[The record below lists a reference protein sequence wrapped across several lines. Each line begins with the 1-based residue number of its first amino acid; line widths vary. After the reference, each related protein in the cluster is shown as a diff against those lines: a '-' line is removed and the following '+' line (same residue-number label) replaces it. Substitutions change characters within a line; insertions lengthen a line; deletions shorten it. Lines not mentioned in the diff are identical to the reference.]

1 MKKSFINYII
11 FAASLALAT
20 GCKPGDFG
28 DLNVSPNSP
37 AKPVTSL
44 MLTSAE
50 RYMGRTTAV
59 TSVATVPGVINDYAA
74 KLYTQQISEMLYTSE
89 SRYATKIYNYSGVF
103 NSPLE
108 DLALIIKLNTDEL
121 TKSAPNVVNNGS
133 NKNQIAVARI
143 LKAFYFQNMTDRW
156 GDIPYSES
164 LQGMALITPK
174 FDRQKDVYNALF
186 KELKEAAAGFD
197 SGAMAAGDFL
207 FDGDQNKWKIFAAT
221 IRMNMALRLSKVD
234 PALGKTEFNLAL
246 AEGVISS
253 NADNIVYQFLSDS
266 SNENNIYYNYEVNKR
281 YDYAISNTMVDAL
294 AAIAD
299 PRLPVYA
306 DKNIDGLYVGMPY
319 GLTQEDAGKG
329 FSSGNVSS
337 PGSVSLIGKAFRSQN
352 SPVRI
357 YTYAETMFSKA
368 EAYKLGWITGAPD
381 DAQAEIAYLA
391 GIKASMDQNG
401 VTAPAGYY
409 LQAGV
414 AYNAGDAVK
423 QIITQKWM
431 TNYMGYAAEAWSD
444 WRRTG
449 FPTLTPTP
457 FAENIGKQIPVRQC
471 YSNDEPSLNNKNY
484 QDMLS
489 IQGPDELSTPVWW
502 DK

>member
-50 RYMGRTTAV
+50 RYMGRTTSV
-59 TSVATVPGVINDYAA
+59 TSVITTPGVINDYAA
-74 KLYTQQISEMLYTSE
+74 KLYTQQISEALYTSE
-89 SRYATKIYNYSGVF
+89 SRYATKIYNYGGIY

-108 DLALIIKLNTDEL
+108 DLTLIIKLNTDEL
-121 TKSAPNVVNNGS
+121 TKNAPNVVTNGS
-133 NKNQIAVARI
+133 NANQISVARI

-156 GDIPYSES
+156 GDIPYTEA

-174 FDRQKDVYNALF
+174 FDRQKEVYNALF
-186 KELKEAAAGFD
+186 KELKEAVAGFD
-197 SGAMAAGDFL
+197 NGSMATGDFL
-207 FDGDQNKWKIFAAT
+207 FDGDKQKWKTFAAT

-234 PALGKTEFNLAL
+234 PALGKAEYNLAL
-246 AEGVISS
+246 AEGVINS
-253 NADNIVYQFLSDS
+253 NAQNIVYKFLKDS
-266 SNENNIYYNYEVNKR
+266 QNENNIYYNYEVNKR
-281 YDYAISNTMVDAL
+281 YDYVISNTMVDAL

-306 DKNIDGLYVGMPY
+306 DTTKTGTYVGMPY
-319 GLTQEDAGKG
+319 GLTQGEAGKG
-329 FSSGNVSS
+329 YSSGSVAF
-337 PGSVSLIGKAFRSQN
+337 PGTVSLIGKVFRSQD

-357 YTYAETMFSKA
+357 FTYAETLLSKA

-381 DAQAEIAYLA
+381 DAQAEVAYLA
-391 GIKASMDQNG
+391 AIKASMDQNG
-401 VTAPAGYY
+401 VVAPASYY
-409 LQAGV
+409 LQPGV
-414 AYNAGDAVK
+414 AYDAGNAIK

-431 TNYMGYAAEAWSD
+431 TNYMGYATESWSD

-449 FPTLTPTP
+449 FPVLKPSAN
-457 FAENIGKQIPVRQC
+457 AENIGGQIPVRQC

-489 IQGPDELSTPVWW
+489 IQGPDELSTRVWW
-502 DK
+502 NK